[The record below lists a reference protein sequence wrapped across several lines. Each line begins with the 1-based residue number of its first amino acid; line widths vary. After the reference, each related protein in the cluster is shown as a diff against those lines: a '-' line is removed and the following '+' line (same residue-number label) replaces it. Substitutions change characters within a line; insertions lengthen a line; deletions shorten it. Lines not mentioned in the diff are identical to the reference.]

1 MAYEQIATVPKYT
14 TLSIPTSGWS
24 GSGPWTRTVSITGG
38 TASSMIDI
46 QSSEAVINTM
56 IESGTTALC
65 IKNNNGAFTLVAMGA
80 IPNAAITL
88 QVSITEVTLAILEI
102 FPVEIGSE
110 ESLLII
116 TTSASVLK

>member
-14 TLSIPTSGWS
+14 SLTIPTNGWS

-46 QSSEAVINTM
+46 QSSDAVINTM
-56 IESGTTALC
+56 IESGTTALF
-65 IKNNNGAFTLVAMGA
+65 IKNDSGVFTLVAIGA

-88 QVSITEVTLAILEI
+88 QVSITEVKPA
-102 FPVEIGSE
+102 
-110 ESLLII
+110 
-116 TTSASVLK
+116 

>member
-14 TLSIPTSGWS
+14 SLTIPTTGWS

-56 IESGTTALC
+56 IESGTTALF
-65 IKNNNGAFTLVAMGA
+65 IKNNNGVFTLVAMGA

-88 QVSITEVTLAILEI
+88 QVSITEVKPA
-102 FPVEIGSE
+102 
-110 ESLLII
+110 
-116 TTSASVLK
+116 

>member
-14 TLSIPTSGWS
+14 SLTIPTTGWN

-46 QSSEAVINTM
+46 QSSDAVINTM
-56 IESGTTALC
+56 IASGTTALF
-65 IKNNNGAFTLVAMGA
+65 IKNDSGVFTLVAIGA

-88 QVSITEVTLAILEI
+88 QVSITEVKPA
-102 FPVEIGSE
+102 
-110 ESLLII
+110 
-116 TTSASVLK
+116 

>member
-38 TASSMIDI
+38 TASSMVDI

-56 IESGTTALC
+56 IESGTTALF
-65 IKNNNGAFTLVAMGA
+65 IKNNNGVFTLVAIGA
-80 IPNAAITL
+80 IPDAAITL
-88 QVSITEVTLAILEI
+88 QVSITEVTPA
-102 FPVEIGSE
+102 
-110 ESLLII
+110 
-116 TTSASVLK
+116 

>member
-14 TLSIPTSGWS
+14 SLTIPTTGWS

-46 QSSEAVINTM
+46 QSSDAVINTM
-56 IESGTTALC
+56 IESGTTALF
-65 IKNNNGAFTLVAMGA
+65 IKNDSGVFTLVAIGA

-88 QVSITEVTLAILEI
+88 QVSITEVTPA
-102 FPVEIGSE
+102 
-110 ESLLII
+110 
-116 TTSASVLK
+116 

>member
-14 TLSIPTSGWS
+14 SLTIPTTGWS

-56 IESGTTALC
+56 IESGTTALF
-65 IKNNNGAFTLVAMGA
+65 IKNDSGVFTLVAMGA

-88 QVSITEVTLAILEI
+88 QVSITEVKPA
-102 FPVEIGSE
+102 
-110 ESLLII
+110 
-116 TTSASVLK
+116 